1 MVYLY
6 KIIKHLV
13 EKWVNNKEQSDFYNY
28 KRIIAHFAI
37 KNLSHPNINLI
48 KSLVPL
54 VNNSILNRVQLTRD
68 VPNFKYKL

>member
-6 KIIKHLV
+6 KIINHLV
-13 EKWVNNKEQSDFYNY
+13 EKWVNNKGQSDFYNY

-37 KNLSHPNINLI
+37 KNLSHLNINLI
-48 KSLVPL
+48 KGLVPL
-54 VNNSILNRVQLTRD
+54 VNNSILNRVQHTRD